1 MALPSI
7 ITSKYGKDLASAT
20 VGRNMASPS
29 PSSDLAP
36 ALALP
41 CLTACLPLNPDI
53 ACTPPPPP
61 PSVVLLFPAL
71 PPSSRRAAVNV
82 LPARLDLLARSFSH
96 NTPLRPSLEATDD
109 DVDYDGCD
117 RRDFLIRTKR
127 SATLPKGRQTNIFHC
142 CFCGTGFPRLAW
154 FLVLAWRSIALGCLG
169 NGRNS
174 GCGQAELV
182 REEEKE

>member
-1 MALPSI
+1 
-7 ITSKYGKDLASAT
+7 
-20 VGRNMASPS
+20 MASPS

-61 PSVVLLFPAL
+61 P
-71 PPSSRRAAVNV
+71 PPSSSFSLRSLPPPAAPPSTYSR
-82 LPARLDLLARSFSH
+82 PARLDLLARSFSH

-127 SATLPKGRQTNIFHC
+127 FATLPKGRRTNIFHC

-154 FLVLAWRSIALGCLG
+154 FLVLAWRSIGLGCLG
-169 NGRNS
+169 NGRNR
-174 GCGQAELV
+174 GRGQAPV
-182 REEEKE
+182 VGGEEKK